1 MTTIKAAVA
10 RAFNEAM
17 TIEDVVLRAPRAGEV
32 QVAIEAVAI
41 CGSDVSYLD
50 GGFPIALP
58 AVFGH
63 EAAGRITALGHGV
76 KGLNLGDPV
85 VVTLIKS
92 CGTCPSCQSAHPAI
106 CEAPSGDDTPLALP
120 DGTPLAQGLDVGG
133 FAEAVVVDQSQVVR
147 IPDFVPMAS
156 ASLLACGV
164 ITGVGSAV
172 NVARINPGENVAVI
186 GAGGVGLNAIQG
198 ARIAGAGKII
208 AIDMSA
214 EKLDIARDF
223 GATDGVLATEPKP
236 WNAVRALTGG
246 RGVAVAMVTVGAAPV
261 YDSAPRYL
269 APGGRLVM
277 VGLPHAS
284 QKASY
289 SPLGLAYAGQSLLGS
304 MMGDAVIAR
313 DIPWL
318 IEMYAQGR
326 LKLDELVSDTWSL
339 DEINDAV
346 AATRSGKARRNVVLI

>member
-208 AIDMSA
+208 AIDRARRSWTLRAISA
-214 EKLDIARDF
+214 PPTVCSPPSRSPGTRCARSP
-223 GATDGVLATEPKP
+223 A
-236 WNAVRALTGG
+236 
-246 RGVAVAMVTVGAAPV
+246 GAAW
-261 YDSAPRYL
+261 RW
-269 APGGRLVM
+269 RW
-277 VGLPHAS
+277 
-284 QKASY
+284 
-289 SPLGLAYAGQSLLGS
+289 SPL
-304 MMGDAVIAR
+304 AR
-313 DIPWL
+313 P
-318 IEMYAQGR
+318 
-326 LKLDELVSDTWSL
+326 
-339 DEINDAV
+339 
-346 AATRSGKARRNVVLI
+346 RSTTARRATSPRVAGW